1 MARSLGGGGG
11 SGGGRSFGG
20 SSFGGSRSF
29 GGSHLGSSSTRRVSS
44 GSSYRSGSNYR
55 SGSSFHIGGGMP
67 PPPPRYGRSY
77 YRRTPTV
84 IRGGGTPLPGTGCG
98 TGCGSIFLG
107 VIVVVLILAFIGVFA
122 KYNTRP
128 ADNYGSYD
136 GSGTST
142 AGYGCEKYTGDVDSS
157 KGYWTD
163 ESTGDEKWI
172 DNTNKKYLEDGFS
185 SFYEK
190 TGVFPFLYVTD
201 TYGDSGKFGTFEE
214 KVYDDLFGDCPGNLL
229 FVFIS
234 KEESYYIAAGIGTG
248 SVVNEKTV
256 PSVIQSRI
264 TNAWNSS
271 SNNGDLAKIFGN
283 ALIAAGTQ
291 LMKEAETSK
300 LASSNFKT
308 IIIVLII
315 AITVI
320 ILLLLIIHWW
330 KKKKE
335 KQKEEDERL
344 EHILSQPLSTFGN
357 MEINQLGQKYD
368 GPGDNNNQNNNPNQS
383 TQ

>member
-1 MARSLGGGGG
+1 M
-11 SGGGRSFGG
+11 
-20 SSFGGSRSF
+20 
-29 GGSHLGSSSTRRVSS
+29 
-44 GSSYRSGSNYR
+44 
-55 SGSSFHIGGGMP
+55 
-67 PPPPRYGRSY
+67 
-77 YRRTPTV
+77 
-84 IRGGGTPLPGTGCG
+84 
-98 TGCGSIFLG
+98 
-107 VIVVVLILAFIGVFA
+107 
-122 KYNTRP
+122 
-128 ADNYGSYD
+128 
-136 GSGTST
+136 
-142 AGYGCEKYTGDVDSS
+142 E
-157 KGYWTD
+157 
-163 ESTGDEKWI
+163 
-172 DNTNKKYLEDGFS
+172 
-185 SFYEK
+185 
-190 TGVFPFLYVTD
+190 
-201 TYGDSGKFGTFEE
+201 
-214 KVYDDLFGDCPGNLL
+214 
-229 FVFIS
+229 FIS

-291 LMKEAETSK
+291 LTKEAETSK

-368 GPGDNNNQNNNPNQS
+368 GPGDNNN
-383 TQ
+383 